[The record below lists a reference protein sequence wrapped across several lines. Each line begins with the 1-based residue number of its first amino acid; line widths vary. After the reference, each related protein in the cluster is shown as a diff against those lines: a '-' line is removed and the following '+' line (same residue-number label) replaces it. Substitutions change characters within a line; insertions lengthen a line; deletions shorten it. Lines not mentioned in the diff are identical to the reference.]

1 MTDATAEPGGASGAT
16 GATGASGASGAS
28 AGASAGASRAPN
40 GRTVLVAGATSPSGL
55 AVARA
60 LAAVGT
66 RVVVV
71 GRDERRV
78 RALQA
83 EVPGVI
89 CEVADLAD
97 EDQVL
102 ELAMRVRARLGQVDG
117 VVHLVGGWRGGGG
130 IPDQSD
136 ADYRVLE
143 RSFTALRHVSRAF
156 WDDLIGSPAGRIAAV
171 SSTTVGRPSAGG
183 ANYTAVKAAT
193 ESWMRSL
200 AHGFAKAD
208 APAAA
213 VTYRVDSLAGLE
225 EQLAASVVALWGAE
239 VEATALNAATRDGAT
254 LPLVE

>member
-1 MTDATAEPGGASGAT
+1 MAE
-16 GATGASGASGAS
+16 AS
-28 AGASAGASRAPN
+28 AGPGEAAGTAADAAS

-60 LAAVGT
+60 LATAGA

-71 GRDERRV
+71 GRDELRV
-78 RALQA
+78 HALTA
-83 EVPGVI
+83 EVPGVVG
-89 CEVADLAD
+89 EVADLAD
-97 EDQVL
+97 EDEVL

-156 WDDLIGSPAGRIAAV
+156 WDDLVASPAGRIAAV
-171 SSTTVGRPSAGG
+171 SSTTVARPSAGG

-200 AHGFAKAD
+200 AHGFATAD
-208 APAAA
+208 ASAAA
-213 VTYRVDSLAGLE
+213 VTYRVGSLAGLE
-225 EQLAASVVALWGAE
+225 ERLAASVVALWDPGAD
-239 VEATALNAATRDGAT
+239 ATALNTATRDGAT
-254 LPLVE
+254 VPLAE